1 MEIGAALAILAV
13 CLILVLPLAGLMK
26 VILSFFAAMQISKQ
40 SLQKM
45 RGKHVLVTGASRGL
59 GREIALYLAEN
70 GVKVTLCSRGGAD
83 LQLTAD
89 ECKQKADVGLG
100 VGSAS
105 TGGGS
110 SVAMVAADLT
120 SFPAAVDAMRSVYNE
135 LGRPDWVI
143 CNAGK
148 TYPGFLGD
156 QLGLNAQNVME
167 MEAQMDVNYYTA
179 LNTIRA
185 CMLVAKETSHAH
197 ADSNVESGHTDS
209 STAALTR
216 DDSIVGFTAA
226 EARNL
231 ASKFICIG
239 SPLAYV
245 SFVGFAGYSS
255 SKYALRG
262 LCDVLRNELLPLG
275 ISMHLF
281 SPGSMNTPGFAE
293 ENKTKPEITCKIEGT
308 DVAAEPDFV
317 ARALVGT
324 VLNGR
329 YAGTH
334 DLLSELIRVAANGCG
349 PRPNPVSELLC
360 VGLLST
366 ILEVVFY
373 MNEIQILRHFKKG
386 GWKRSV

>member
-1 MEIGAALAILAV
+1 MEIGPALAILAV

-89 ECKQKADVGLG
+89 ECKQKADLG
-100 VGSAS
+100 VGAS
-105 TGGGS
+105 TS
-110 SVAMVAADLT
+110 NVAVVAADLT
-120 SFPAAVDAMRSVYNE
+120 SFPAAVDAMRSVYKE

-185 CMLVAKETSHAH
+185 SMLVAKEMRH
-197 ADSNVESGHTDS
+197 ADVDANAESGRIDS
-209 STAALTR
+209 SNALTG
-216 DDSIVGFTAA
+216 DDSIVGFTAS
-226 EARNL
+226 EALNL
-231 ASKFICIG
+231 PSKFICIG

-281 SPGSMNTPGFAE
+281 SPGSMNTPGFVE

-308 DVAAEPDFV
+308 DVAAEPDLV

-349 PRPNPVSELLC
+349 PRPNPISELLC

-373 MNEIQILRHFKKG
+373 MNEIQIMRHFKKG

>member
-1 MEIGAALAILAV
+1 MEIGPALAILAV
-13 CLILVLPLAGLMK
+13 CLIIVLPLVSLAK

-83 LQLTAD
+83 LQLAAD
-89 ECKQKADVGLG
+89 ECKQKAG
-100 VGSAS
+100 AS
-105 TGGGS
+105 TDAAN
-110 SVAMVAADLT
+110 VAVVAADLT
-120 SFPAAVDAMRSVYNE
+120 SFPAAVDAMRSVYKE

-148 TYPGFLGD
+148 TYPGYLGD

-167 MEAQMDVNYYTA
+167 MEAQMDVNYNTA

-185 CMLVAKETSHAH
+185 SMIVAKEMKQ
-197 ADSNVESGHTDS
+197 ADADLNVESGRIDS
-209 STAALTR
+209 SNALTG
-216 DDSIVGFTAA
+216 DDSIVGFTAL
-226 EARNL
+226 EAVNL
-231 ASKFICIG
+231 PSKYICIG

-281 SPGSMNTPGFAE
+281 SPGSMNTPGFVE

-308 DVAAEPDFV
+308 DVAAEPDLV

-349 PRPNPVSELLC
+349 PRPNPISELLC

-373 MNEIQILRHFKKG
+373 MNEIQVMRYFKKG